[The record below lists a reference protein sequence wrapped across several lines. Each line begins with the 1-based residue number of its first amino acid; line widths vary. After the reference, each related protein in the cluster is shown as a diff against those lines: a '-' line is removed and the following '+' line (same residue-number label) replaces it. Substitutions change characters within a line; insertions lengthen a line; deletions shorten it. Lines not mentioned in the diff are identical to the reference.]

1 MMEMESQNI
10 EYKESWRDEYLK
22 WVCGFA
28 NAQGGRIYIGKNDNG
43 VTIGVDDA
51 KRLSEDIPN
60 KIRNHLGIT
69 CEVNLLEENGL
80 LYVEIV
86 VKPYGVAISYKGSY
100 YYRSGSVKSELT
112 GAALNDFLLKKSGLT
127 WDEVIEERASMA
139 DINHDSIVRYLQFAS
154 MGDRLPNVNGLDDY
168 QILEKLRLV
177 ENGKLKRAAIIMFGK
192 DPNRFYPN
200 VQLKIGRFIND
211 YEFRYQEVIEG
222 NLIKMFEDSLSIL
235 EYKFIIREV
244 EIKDYFRVQKKGNYP
259 REALREMVLNALV
272 HRNYMGPMIQMRVYD
287 DKITLWNLGQLPDT
301 LTAEGLTQFH
311 ASYPRNPLIAAACFK
326 ATLIDSWG
334 SGISKI
340 MTACQKEGLP
350 EPRFEAFQ
358 GGMLVTLF
366 KPSIAEGD
374 STSQKT
380 DTKTNQKTNQK
391 TSQKTDTKT
400 SQIAME
406 ILRYIRKNPKATR
419 KELSAYFAKTESA
432 IQWHIEQLKTKGLI
446 CRVGSDKG
454 GHWET
459 IMEVIPQETLQ
470 KHVEKDE
477 KDVEKDVEKT
487 SEKIIKLMKEE
498 PYITIKE
505 IGTRLE
511 VTRRTIEDQIKRLK
525 QRGLVRRVGPDK
537 GGHWEV
543 LV

>member
-1 MMEMESQNI
+1 MSLESQNI
-10 EYKESWRDEYLK
+10 EFKQSWRDEYLK

-28 NAQGGRIYIGKNDNG
+28 NAQGGRIYIGKDDNG
-43 VTIGVDDA
+43 ATVGVEDA

-60 KIRNHLGIT
+60 KIRNYLGIT
-69 CEVNLLEENGL
+69 CEVNMKEDNGL
-80 LYVEIV
+80 SYVEIV

-139 DINHDSIVRYLQFAS
+139 DIDHDSIVRYLQFAS
-154 MGDRLPNVNGLDDY
+154 MGDRLPNVTGLDDY

-177 ENGKLKRAAIIMFGK
+177 ESGKLKRGAIIMFGK

-211 YEFRYQEVIEG
+211 SEFRYQEVIEG
-222 NLIKMFEDSLSIL
+222 NLIKIFEDSLEIL

-287 DKITLWNLGQLPDT
+287 DKITLWNLGQLPDS

-311 ASYPRNPLIAAACFK
+311 ASYPRNPLIAGACFK

-334 SGISKI
+334 SGINKI
-340 MTACQKEGLP
+340 MTACKNEGLP
-350 EPRFEAFQ
+350 EPRFEAF
-358 GGMLVTLF
+358 GGGVLVTLF
-366 KPSIAEGD
+366 RPVDEVEDGD
-374 STSQKT
+374 NT
-380 DTKTNQKTNQK
+380 
-391 TSQKTDTKT
+391 
-400 SQIAME
+400 
-406 ILRYIRKNPKATR
+406 
-419 KELSAYFAKTESA
+419 
-432 IQWHIEQLKTKGLI
+432 
-446 CRVGSDKG
+446 
-454 GHWET
+454 
-459 IMEVIPQETLQ
+459 Q

-477 KDVEKDVEKT
+477 KHVEKDEKHVEKDEKHVEKT
-487 SEKIIKLMKEE
+487 SELILDLIRKE
-498 PYITIKE
+498 PNITLSE
-505 IGTRLE
+505 IAK
-511 VTRRTIEDQIKRLK
+511 RT
-525 QRGLVRRVGPDK
+525 GLVRRSIEDQFNRLKRKNLIRRVGSRK
-537 GGHWEV
+537 YGYWEIIENDDGTEENA
-543 LV
+543 

>member
-1 MMEMESQNI
+1 MGLESQNI
-10 EYKESWRDEYLK
+10 EYKQSWHDEYLK

-28 NAQGGRIYIGKNDNG
+28 NAQGGRIYIGKDDNG
-43 VTIGVDDA
+43 VTIGVEDA

-60 KIRNHLGIT
+60 KIRNYLGIT
-69 CEVNLLEENGL
+69 CEVNLKEDNGL

-139 DINHDSIVRYLQFAS
+139 DIDHDSIVRYLQFAS
-154 MGDRLPNVNGLDDY
+154 MGDRLPNVTGLDDY

-177 ENGKLKRAAIIMFGK
+177 EGGKLKRGAIIMFGK

-211 YEFRYQEVIEG
+211 SDFLYQEVIEG
-222 NLIKMFEDSLSIL
+222 NLIKIFEDSLEIL

-287 DKITLWNLGQLPDT
+287 DKITLWNLGQLPDS

-311 ASYPRNPLIAAACFK
+311 ASYPRNPLIAGACFK

-340 MTACQKEGLP
+340 MTACKNEGLP
-350 EPRFEAFQ
+350 EPRFEAF
-358 GGMLVTLF
+358 GGGVLVTLF
-366 KPSIAEGD
+366 RPVDAEVCD
-374 STSQKT
+374 DAQKHVEK
-380 DTKTNQKTNQK
+380 DEKYMEKK
-391 TSQKTDTKT
+391 GVET
-400 SQIAME
+400 SQIIGQTIGQTIGQMTMK
-406 ILRYIRKNPKATR
+406 ILEYLYENPKATR
-419 KELSAYFAKTESA
+419 KELCNHFSKTSST
-432 IQWHIEQLKTKGLI
+432 IQWHIEKLKSIGLI
-446 CRVGSDKG
+446 KRIGPDNG
-454 GHWET
+454 GHWE
-459 IMEVIPQETLQ
+459 
-470 KHVEKDE
+470 
-477 KDVEKDVEKT
+477 
-487 SEKIIKLMKEE
+487 IIENENNK
-498 PYITIKE
+498 
-505 IGTRLE
+505 
-511 VTRRTIEDQIKRLK
+511 
-525 QRGLVRRVGPDK
+525 
-537 GGHWEV
+537 
-543 LV
+543 

>member
-1 MMEMESQNI
+1 MNFESQNI
-10 EYKESWRDEYLK
+10 EYKQSWRDEYLK

-28 NAQGGRIYIGKNDNG
+28 NAQGGRIYIGKDDNG
-43 VTIGVDDA
+43 ATVGVEDA

-60 KIRNHLGIT
+60 KIKNYLGIT
-69 CEVNLLEENGL
+69 CEVNLLEDNGL
-80 LYVEIV
+80 PYVEIV

-112 GAALNDFLLKKSGLT
+112 GATLNDFLLKKSGLT

-139 DINHDSIVRYLQFAS
+139 DIDHDSIVRYLQFAS
-154 MGDRLPNVNGLDDY
+154 LGDRLPNVAGLDDY

-177 ENGKLKRAAIIMFGK
+177 EGGKLKRGAIIMFGK

-211 YEFRYQEVIEG
+211 SEFRYQEVIEG
-222 NLIKMFEDSLSIL
+222 NLIKIFEDSLEIL

-287 DKITLWNLGQLPDT
+287 DKITLWNLGQLPDS

-340 MTACQKEGLP
+340 MTACKNEGLP
-350 EPRFEAFQ
+350 EPRFEAFE
-358 GGMLVTLF
+358 GGVLVTLF
-366 KPSIAEGD
+366 RESDGIGQETG
-374 STSQKT
+374 TINSQET
-380 DTKTNQKTNQK
+380 PQKMSQEMSQK
-391 TSQKTDTKT
+391 TSQKTSQKIMMLIKENPEITTEEMAKLIGIDRRNITRNIRNLKEQNLIRRIGTSKGGYWEIIKDTSQKMPQDTSQKMSQEMSQKT
-400 SQIAME
+400 SQKIMMLIKENLE
-406 ILRYIRKNPKATR
+406 ITTEEMAKLIGIDRRSITRNIRNLKEQGYIR
-419 KELSAYFAKTESA
+419 
-432 IQWHIEQLKTKGLI
+432 
-446 CRVGSDKG
+446 RVGPAKG
-454 GHWET
+454 GHWE
-459 IMEVIPQETLQ
+459 
-470 KHVEKDE
+470 
-477 KDVEKDVEKT
+477 
-487 SEKIIKLMKEE
+487 IIENENNK
-498 PYITIKE
+498 
-505 IGTRLE
+505 
-511 VTRRTIEDQIKRLK
+511 
-525 QRGLVRRVGPDK
+525 
-537 GGHWEV
+537 
-543 LV
+543 

>member
-1 MMEMESQNI
+1 MNFMVLRAKIENLFKFLTVGIILLLLRYDSHNMDLESQNI
-10 EYKESWRDEYLK
+10 EYKQSWHDEYLK

-28 NAQGGRIYIGKNDNG
+28 NAQGGRIYIGKDDNG
-43 VTIGVDDA
+43 VTVGVEDA

-60 KIRNHLGIT
+60 KIRNYLGIT
-69 CEVNLLEENGL
+69 CEVNLLEDNGL
-80 LYVEIV
+80 PYVEIV

-139 DINHDSIVRYLQFAS
+139 DIDHDSIVRYLQFAS
-154 MGDRLPNVNGLDDY
+154 MGDRLPNVVGLDDY

-177 ENGKLKRAAIIMFGK
+177 EGGKLKRGAIIMFGK

-200 VQLKIGRFIND
+200 VQLKIGRFVND
-211 YEFRYQEVIEG
+211 YDFRYQEVIEG
-222 NLIKMFEDSLSIL
+222 NLIKIFEDSLSIL

-287 DKITLWNLGQLPDT
+287 DKITLWNLGQLPDS

-311 ASYPRNPLIAAACFK
+311 ASYPRNPLIAGACFK

-340 MTACQKEGLP
+340 MTACKNEGLP
-350 EPRFEAFQ
+350 EPRFEAF
-358 GGMLVTLF
+358 GGGVLVTLF
-366 KPSIAEGD
+366 KPKMVGDED

-380 DTKTNQKTNQK
+380 GTKTGQKTNTK
-391 TSQKTDTKT
+391 TSQKTGTKTSQKTNTKTSQKTGTKT

-406 ILRYIRKNPKATR
+406 ILRYLRKNPKASR
-419 KELSAYFAKTESA
+419 KELSVYFGRTSSS
-432 IQWHIEQLKTKGLI
+432 IQWHIEQLKKKGLI
-446 CRVGSDKG
+446 RHVGSDKG
-454 GHWET
+454 GYWE
-459 IMEVIPQETLQ
+459 
-470 KHVEKDE
+470 
-477 KDVEKDVEKT
+477 
-487 SEKIIKLMKEE
+487 II
-498 PYITIKE
+498 
-505 IGTRLE
+505 
-511 VTRRTIEDQIKRLK
+511 
-525 QRGLVRRVGPDK
+525 LV
-537 GGHWEV
+537 
-543 LV
+543 